1 MAFKKGNE
9 YTLKEAIGEML
20 KSYQLDTRLNETQV
34 VNAWEKVM
42 GPVIAKYTTRVKMDN
57 GILYVQLNS
66 AALRQELSY
75 QKSEIASRLNAE
87 CGSEIVREV
96 VING

>member
-1 MAFKKGNE
+1 MKKSNE

-20 KSYQLDTRLNETQV
+20 KMYQLDTRVNETGV

-42 GPVIAKYTTRVKMDN
+42 GSVIAKYTLSVRMQN
-57 GILYVQLNS
+57 GVLYVKVQS
-66 AALRQELSY
+66 AALKQELSY
-75 QKSEIASRLNAE
+75 QRTQIAEKLNSE

-96 VING
+96 VITA

>member
-9 YTLKEAIGEML
+9 YTLKEAIGAML
-20 KSYQLDTRLNETQV
+20 KTYQLDTRLDETQV

-42 GPVIAKYTTRVKMDN
+42 GPVISKYTTRVKMDK

-66 AALRQELSY
+66 AVLRQELSY
-75 QKSEIASRLNAE
+75 QKTEIANKLNAE
-87 CGSEIVREV
+87 CGSVIVQEV

>member
-1 MAFKKGNE
+1 MKKSNE

-20 KSYQLDTRLNETQV
+20 KMYQLDTRVNETGV

-42 GPVIAKYTTRVKMDN
+42 GSVIAKYTLNVRMQN
-57 GILYVQLNS
+57 GVLYVKVQS
-66 AALRQELSY
+66 AALKQELSY
-75 QKSEIASRLNAE
+75 QRTQIAEKLNAE

-96 VING
+96 VITS